1 MGGDVVGR
9 ILFGLLIV
17 VGIVLLGLPG
27 VAFANVPEIV
37 GLSTQPIIDCG
48 TPLAGR
54 GFLLLITVTHAGP
67 TISHYVDKIET
78 LKEKTTETMDLQP
91 ESDETFTVTAVIC
104 EGKDYSP
111 GQELA
116 VRVRAH
122 CTIHGWGDWS
132 SSVTVPEFSQPAL
145 IGLVALIA
153 ALSLISFRRRR
164 LHLRRFLDGA
174 SKGAKPHSDASAV
187 GSE

>member
-1 MGGDVVGR
+1 VG
-9 ILFGLLIV
+9 FS
-17 VGIVLLGLPG
+17 
-27 VAFANVPEIV
+27 A
-37 GLSTQPIIDCG
+37 QPIVDCG

-54 GFLLLITVTHAGP
+54 GFLVLMTVTHAGP
-67 TISHYVDKIET
+67 TASHYVDKIEI

-111 GQELA
+111 GQELT

-145 IGLVALIA
+145 IGLAALIA
-153 ALSLISFRRRR
+153 ALSLISFRRRGLDAR
-164 LHLRRFLDGA
+164 LFLGRA
-174 SKGAKPHSDASAV
+174 SR
-187 GSE
+187 